1 MEEERIKLEEEREL
15 QRLENI
21 RLEAERKEKKKQREI
36 DRKAR
41 LKAEGKLLTAKQK
54 HDQIRAQAMLE
65 SLRAQGVELP
75 EVGEKR
81 PRPGTR
87 IRNKK
92 KDQQTGQ
99 EGETAADGTAQT
111 KTTAKESE
119 IKADET
125 PEPPK
130 EVIKDSWDAS
140 SSEDESKE
148 ESAPVSKV
156 ADKAK
161 AVKQESAEKS
171 ESEEDSGSNEDE
183 SSGED
188 ESDVSNDD
196 DNKGKTD
203 AEVKREKAWQR
214 ILVSCAYQKCANIV
228 IVIY

>member
-1 MEEERIKLEEEREL
+1 M
-15 QRLENI
+15 RLENI

-36 DRKAR
+36 ERKAR

-92 KDQQTGQ
+92 KDQQIGQ
-99 EGETAADGTAQT
+99 EEDAAASEAAQAKSTPAET
-111 KTTAKESE
+111 E

-148 ESAPVSKV
+148 EQASVPKATDKPKS
-156 ADKAK
+156 ADKSK
-161 AVKQESAEKS
+161 ASKQESVEKS
-171 ESEEDSGSNEDE
+171 ASDGDSDEEEDDSEEEE
-183 SSGED
+183 SD
-188 ESDVSNDD
+188 ESDDAD
-196 DNKGKTD
+196 KGKTD
-203 AEVKREKAWQR
+203 AEIKREKAWQR
-214 ILVSCAYQKCANIV
+214 ILVSGPCA
-228 IVIY
+228 